1 MTGDGYYS
9 EENHGPHEI
18 FELGDFT
25 LAGGTTLPGAKL
37 AYKTFGTLNAA
48 KDNAILFPHMYS
60 GTPKAMEGFVGEGR
74 PLDPSRYFVILPGQF
89 GNGFSSSPSNTPAPF
104 DRANFPE
111 IRYAD
116 DVIAQHRLVTE
127 VFGIKELQLVL
138 GWSMGAA
145 QTFEWAVRYPDM
157 VKRAAPFG
165 GTAKTT
171 PHNEILVRLH
181 ENAIKS
187 DAGWNGGSY
196 KEASDVE
203 AGLRLHAEVF
213 AVLGAS
219 PDLYKREVWR
229 DIGIDSL
236 DGFMQ
241 GFWEAWFK
249 PMDPNNLLCM
259 GRKWRHGDVSLH
271 TGGDLA
277 AALGRIKA
285 KTFNI
290 AFANDMIF
298 PPDDIK
304 AETSMIPNAEYRM
317 VDSPWAHFAMF
328 CLNDQDRAA
337 IDGHLADLL
346 ATTV

>member
-1 MTGDGYYS
+1 MAGENYYS

-25 LAGGTTLPGAKL
+25 LSDGVTLPNAKL

-48 KDNAILFPHMYS
+48 RDNAILFPHMYS

-74 PLDPSRYFVILPGQF
+74 PLDPSKYFIILPGQF

-104 DRANFPE
+104 NGPNFPA

-127 VFGIKELQLVL
+127 EFDISELQLVL

-165 GTAKTT
+165 GTGKTT
-171 PHNEILVRLH
+171 PHNDILVQLH
-181 ENAIKS
+181 RNVIMS
-187 DAGWNGGSY
+187 DPGWNGGKY
-196 KEASDVE
+196 KSAADVE

-213 AVLGAS
+213 AVVGAS
-219 PDLYKREVWR
+219 PGLYSNEVWR
-229 DIGIDSL
+229 DLGIESL
-236 DGFMQ
+236 EGFMQ

-259 GRKWRHGDVSLH
+259 GDKWRHGDVSLH
-271 TGGDLA
+271 TDGDLA
-277 AALGRIKA
+277 AALGRIEA
-285 KTFNI
+285 KMFNI
-290 AFANDMIF
+290 AFAGDMMF
-298 PPDDIK
+298 PPHDIQ
-304 AETSMIPNAEYRM
+304 AETEMISGAEFRV

-328 CLNDQDRAA
+328 CLNDQDREA

-346 ATTV
+346 AIEV